1 MKLKCRLEAL
11 IQGVEQKYNIKFL
24 GILYTVP
31 LNTVFRGSNAIG
43 QINIIID
50 KMFIFNISFENP
62 LQTMTA
68 WSLELIA

>member
-24 GILYTVP
+24 GIFIHSP
-31 LNTVFRGSNAIG
+31 SIFRGSNAIG